1 MTKQTPQCSEGG
13 LLALMSFF
21 TKRSIMF
28 ITKKKITLDSLTRQV

>member
-13 LLALMSFF
+13 LLALSFF
-21 TKRSIMF
+21 TKHSIMF